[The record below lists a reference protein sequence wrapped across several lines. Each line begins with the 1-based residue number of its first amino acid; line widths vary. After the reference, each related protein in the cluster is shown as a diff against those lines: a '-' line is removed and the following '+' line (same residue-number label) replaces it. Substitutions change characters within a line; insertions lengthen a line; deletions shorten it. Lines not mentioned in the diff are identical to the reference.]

1 VGVAKISALTHAEVL
16 RRIEFLKDFHGHV
29 VKYFQNLECDY
40 LDKPCENEVS
50 AKERTWINLHCSR
63 AKSIMR
69 ETGTVPIFTWTS
81 PPAMGYITTRD
92 LDVLNNIFLLHEYRI
107 TPKLLI
113 DVIENAIGRYK
124 EELPRSLFRTW
135 NPFWWLGKVLGWILS
150 IPISIL
156 GVAGFETDTLEQ
168 HILTKLFKTLW
179 ALIVVFG
186 TVLPILELIGYT
198 DLLRDSLRGIG
209 FLVR

>member
-1 VGVAKISALTHAEVL
+1 
-16 RRIEFLKDFHGHV
+16 
-29 VKYFQNLECDY
+29 
-40 LDKPCENEVS
+40 
-50 AKERTWINLHCSR
+50 
-63 AKSIMR
+63 
-69 ETGTVPIFTWTS
+69 
-81 PPAMGYITTRD
+81 MGYITTRD